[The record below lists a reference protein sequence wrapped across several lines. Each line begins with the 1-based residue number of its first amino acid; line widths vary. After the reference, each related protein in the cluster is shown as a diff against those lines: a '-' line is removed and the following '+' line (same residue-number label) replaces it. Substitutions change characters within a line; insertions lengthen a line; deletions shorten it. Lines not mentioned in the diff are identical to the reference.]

1 MPMSILR
8 LSLGLFAIG
17 VAPLASAA
25 NLLVNPGF
33 EAGLA
38 GWTTSGNAAIRTADP
53 PAFEGTNYVFGANTP
68 LFTVRQ
74 AVDLLA
80 GGVSAAD
87 IDARILNLHFGGYQ
101 AGFSTQQDAGQ
112 ITVRLLDALGTQ
124 LGATSTPS
132 FFSNGLW
139 VEQLGTAFLLP
150 GTRSVSFEFVGTRMS
165 GANNDAYLDAA
176 FVEVTLI
183 PLPATLPLLAVAS
196 GLLIRR
202 RRTAPR

>member
-68 LFTVRQ
+68 LNFLHERSK
-74 AVDLLA
+74 
-80 GGVSAAD
+80 VSPTNIRRD
-87 IDARILNLHFGGYQ
+87 HN
-101 AGFSTQQDAGQ
+101 
-112 ITVRLLDALGTQ
+112 
-124 LGATSTPS
+124 TS
-132 FFSNGLW
+132 
-139 VEQLGTAFLLP
+139 
-150 GTRSVSFEFVGTRMS
+150 
-165 GANNDAYLDAA
+165 
-176 FVEVTLI
+176 
-183 PLPATLPLLAVAS
+183 LAVLTAN
-196 GLLIRR
+196 LICTNREFYRR
-202 RRTAPR
+202 DFL